1 MGTPTFFHP
10 DAGPD
15 PVGREIA
22 LAASEA
28 RHVRSLRL
36 RAGEEVRVTDGAGGL
51 WRARLEG
58 AGEEEARC
66 VPMERLDAPA
76 PLPVEVAFGVA
87 AKGRTLLLVEKA
99 VELGALSLQPV
110 EFRRSRSVADAG
122 RSAAFWRKA
131 GRRAVAALK
140 QCGGARLPEIGPVR
154 DLHDFLGRTRRP
166 TPGGAPREE
175 GPDVLLHRSGSRRL
189 GGALEGWGGR
199 ATLRLLLGPEGG
211 LEDDELRAC
220 REAGFA
226 AASLGPRV
234 LRFETAAVA
243 ALAVAADRLATTD
256 EGSADV

>member
-15 PVGREIA
+15 PVGRELA
-22 LAASEA
+22 LDAPEA

-36 RAGEEVRVTDGAGGL
+36 RTGEEVRVTDGAGGL
-51 WRARLEG
+51 WRARLEA
-58 AGEEEARC
+58 AGEGARC
-66 VPMERLDAPA
+66 VPLERLDAPA

-87 AKGRTLLLVEKA
+87 AKDRTLLLVEKA

-122 RSAAFWRKA
+122 RSEAFWRKA

-140 QCGGARLPEIGPVR
+140 QCGGARLPEMGPVR
-154 DLHDFLGRTRRP
+154 DLHEFLGRTRRP
-166 TPGGAPREE
+166 TPEGAPQEE
-175 GPDVLLHRSGSRRL
+175 GPDVLLHRSGPRRL
-189 GGALEGWGGR
+189 GGALEGWDGR

-220 REAGFA
+220 REAGFV

-256 EGSADV
+256 EESADA

>member
-1 MGTPTFFHP
+1 MAAPTFYHRQ
-10 DAGPD
+10 AGPD
-15 PVGREIA
+15 PVGRTLK
-22 LAASEA
+22 LADEEA

-36 RAGEEVRVTDGAGGL
+36 RPGDEVRVTDGAGGL
-51 WRARLEG
+51 WRARLETSG
-58 AGEEEARC
+58 DGARC
-66 VPMERLDAPA
+66 VPLERLDAPP
-76 PLPVEVAFGVA
+76 PLPVQVAFGVA
-87 AKGRTLLLVEKA
+87 AKDRTLLLVEKA

-140 QCGGARLPEIGPVR
+140 QCGGARLPEIAPVR
-154 DLHDFLGRTRRP
+154 DLHEFLGRARRP
-166 TPGGAPREE
+166 APEGAAQEE
-175 GPDVLLHRSGSRRL
+175 GPDVVLHRSGSRRL
-189 GGALEGWGGR
+189 GEALADWDGR
-199 ATLRLLLGPEGG
+199 RTLRVLLGPEGG

-243 ALAVAADRLATTD
+243 ALAVAADRRPTTD
-256 EGSADV
+256 EESADA